1 MTNNY
6 DNMISYIPHIILV
19 GIGKGSIITV
29 GYRDAEITIYTS
41 AGLRRC
47 TFTKVLHVLEL
58 STNLLSTEALR
69 EKGVFYRSNRQQLFM
84 RYNDSTDVV
93 IADVYSHNG
102 LPYLVTTA
110 SVNTATALAS
120 SKVAAGAYGTMLV

>member
-1 MTNNY
+1 
-6 DNMISYIPHIILV
+6 MISYIPYIILV

-29 GYRDAEITIYTS
+29 GYRDAEIITYIS
-41 AGLRRC
+41 VGLRRC
-47 TFTKVLHVLEL
+47 TFTKVLYILEL
-58 STNLLSTEALR
+58 STNLLLIEALR

-93 IADVYSHNG
+93 IADVYLYNG

-110 SVNTATALAS
+110 SVNTAIALTL
-120 SKVAAGAYGTMLV
+120 SKVAASAYGTMLV